1 MAVRESERSPEAR
14 GDGSARPPE
23 PAHPPK
29 KTEDDDD
36 DEESSQSRDG
46 PGRDARSHMD
56 DHPRSERKGS
66 DTKGEESGRRRR
78 RRHRDKEP
86 ERHRDSER
94 REDRHRSRSHRSQM
108 PPPSSSAQTW
118 DKDGET
124 ICNCCKRRV
133 GGWEVGF
140 QTHCTTSKYH
150 RAAVYYNNGKGLPWP
165 QALARAS
172 KEWQRDW
179 DSSGV
184 PSQEDRR
191 SHSKGPELT
200 LREAKPPHK
209 DHRSSV
215 ARPPVYKEYKPPK
228 GERASGSKATAVEKK
243 PSDKKK
249 KSKTAQ
255 ARDKKATA
263 VKKEESPEEDSDDS
277 SDGSSSSS
285 DSGSGGGKKKPA
297 TKPAKPAGKDEKPKP
312 PAAKDK
318 TARVVQAEAAPKA
331 SARNSSLESMALLFE
346 AQALVMRSFN
356 PPE

>member
-1 MAVRESERSPEAR
+1 MTVRESERSPEAR

-29 KTEDDDD
+29 KTEDDD
-36 DEESSQSRDG
+36 EESSQSRDG
-46 PGRDARSHMD
+46 PGRDARSQMD
-56 DHPRSERKGS
+56 DHPRSERKFKGS

-78 RRHRDKEP
+78 RRHRDREP

-94 REDRHRSRSHRSQM
+94 REDRHQSRSHRSQM

-124 ICNCCKRRV
+124 VCNCCHRRV

-150 RAAVYYNNGKGLPWP
+150 RAAVYYNNGTGLPWP

-184 PSQEDRR
+184 PSREDRR
-191 SHSKGPELT
+191 SHSKGSELT

-215 ARPPVYKEYKPPK
+215 ARPPVYQEYKPK
-228 GERASGSKATAVEKK
+228 GERASGSKATAAEKK

-255 ARDKKATA
+255 PRDKKATT

-318 TARVVQAEAAPKA
+318 TARVVQAEAEPKA
-331 SARNSSLESMALLFE
+331 SGKNSSLESMALLFE
-346 AQALVMRSFN
+346 AQALVMRSLN
-356 PPE
+356 PE